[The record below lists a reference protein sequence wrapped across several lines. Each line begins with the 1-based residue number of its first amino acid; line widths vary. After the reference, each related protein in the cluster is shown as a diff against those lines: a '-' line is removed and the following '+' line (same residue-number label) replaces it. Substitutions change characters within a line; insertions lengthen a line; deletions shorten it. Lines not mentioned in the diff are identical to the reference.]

1 MENKKAN
8 KYKRLSESERVNI
21 IASYMLDKSNN
32 NIQKICNDYN
42 ISKQTIY
49 NLVKK
54 KDLKEKALAS
64 ISESVPNFTKRIDT
78 IIDTALDKIE
88 YKLQYEDGEKT
99 TYRDLAIM
107 IGTLYDK
114 SRLEKNLSTENKAV
128 EINIKVEH

>member
-1 MENKKAN
+1 MDTKKVN

-21 IASYMLDKSNN
+21 IANYMLDKSNN
-32 NIQKICNDYN
+32 NIQKICKDYD

-54 KDLKEKALAS
+54 KDLKEKALVS
-64 ISESVPNFTKRIDT
+64 ISENVPNFTKRIDT

-128 EINIKVEH
+128 EINIKIEK

>member
-1 MENKKAN
+1 MEKKKAN

-32 NIQKICNDYN
+32 NIKKICNDYD

-54 KDLKEKALAS
+54 KDLKEKALNS
-64 ISESVPNFTKRIDT
+64 ISEKVPNFTKRIDA
-78 IIDTALDKIE
+78 IIDNALDKIE

-99 TYRDLAIM
+99 TYRDLAVM

-128 EINIKVEH
+128 EINIKIEH

>member
-1 MENKKAN
+1 MNTKKVN
-8 KYKRLSESERVNI
+8 NYRRLSESERVNI

-32 NIQKICNDYN
+32 NIQKICSDYN

-54 KDLKEKALAS
+54 KDLKEKALMS
-64 ISESVPNFTKRIDT
+64 ISEKVPNFTKRIDT

>member
-32 NIQKICNDYN
+32 NIQKICNDYD

-114 SRLEKNLSTENKAV
+114 SRLERNLSTENKAL

>member
-1 MENKKAN
+1 MENKKVN
-8 KYKRLSESERVNI
+8 NYRRLSESERVNI

-64 ISESVPNFTKRIDT
+64 ISEKVPNFTKRIDA
-78 IIDTALDKIE
+78 IIDNALDKIE